1 MTCWSSHKY
10 IREGLNFV
18 EGFVHL
24 ATLTLFRQRRG
35 GFRASTDLLSS
46 IISKP
51 LSYESNISHSKIFW
65 FFFSLAFCDPYVDSI
80 VTIASWFWEP
90 CLAKLIIN

>member
-1 MTCWSSHKY
+1 MMCWSSHKY

-51 LSYESNISHSKIFW
+51 LSY
-65 FFFSLAFCDPYVDSI
+65 
-80 VTIASWFWEP
+80 
-90 CLAKLIIN
+90 

>member
-65 FFFSLAFCDPYVDSI
+65 FFFPLLF
-80 VTIASWFWEP
+80 VTRTSTVLLPLQADFE
-90 CLAKLIIN
+90 NHV